1 MKFNSRGYQAIAAF
15 KSFMLPVWG
24 TSWFPSAS
32 QFLQLLSPHFANLLI
47 YILSSKINFI
57 SAEGVHFLKS
67 NVSMVRDYCYQASV
81 ATRQVNSTCVT
92 VSISTPQNTT
102 NFVVCE

>member
-1 MKFNSRGYQAIAAF
+1 MVRYRVSLSFMIFNSGGYQAIAAF

-24 TSWFPSAS
+24 TSWFQSIN
-32 QFLQLLSPHFANLLI
+32 QFLRLLSPHFANLLI

-57 SAEGVHFLKS
+57 STEGVHFLKS
-67 NVSMVRDYCYQASV
+67 NVSMVRENCYQASV

-92 VSISTPQNTT
+92 VSITTP
-102 NFVVCE
+102 